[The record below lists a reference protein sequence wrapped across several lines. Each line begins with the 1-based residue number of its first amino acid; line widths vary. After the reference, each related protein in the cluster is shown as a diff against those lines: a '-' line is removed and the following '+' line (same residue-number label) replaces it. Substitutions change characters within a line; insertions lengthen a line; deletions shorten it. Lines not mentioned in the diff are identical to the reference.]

1 MNDEENGHR
10 TSFEETQYEATN
22 NEGLIILDES
32 LQTDTRNQF
41 REAQGD
47 GVENVARIHTW
58 PNMTVPQAKAMNPNQ
73 FAAPT
78 RRNTRFEGS

>member
-47 GVENVARIHTW
+47 G
-58 PNMTVPQAKAMNPNQ
+58 
-73 FAAPT
+73 
-78 RRNTRFEGS
+78 